1 MADKEMF
8 RAIEAQKQQIE
19 EKKCEMFANAK
30 LKMMKLR
37 KEKEAER
44 LR

>member
-1 MADKEMF
+1 MANRDMF
-8 RAIEAQKQQIE
+8 KAIEAQKQQIE
-19 EKKCEMFANAK
+19 EEKCKMFANAK